1 MSLRIHAI
9 RALAAM
15 SFLAGLAT
23 AAHAAQPAFSG
34 KPVAL
39 EGTLDVL
46 VEDYADGHSRT
57 RHFLQTGHGRVEV
70 KFAARATQLPSGTRV
85 RVHGQAAQGEVLALD
100 GTQVEALATVLPA
113 TMGEQRI
120 AVLLVNFADNVVQPI
135 TAASANTLVFDS
147 IDKYYREA
155 SFGQTW
161 FKGQVF
167 GYYTIAMSKTVC
179 DPYGMASQAEAAA
192 AAAGVDLS
200 AFNRKVFLFP
210 RNACTWAGLGNV
222 GGSSTRAWANGSFAT
237 LTVGHELGHN
247 YGLHHAHAYDC
258 DVAPLG
264 NTCAS
269 LAYGDAAGMMGNNK
283 AGHFNPFEKEMLGW
297 LNDGVSPPIHAATTS
312 GRYAIEPYSSSSV
325 GAKAIKIPRG
335 TDANG
340 HPSWY
345 YLEYRQPIGADAVL
359 TLGNL
364 TKGVMVRIGSDGDGE
379 SGYQLDMS
387 PGTST
392 SSYAELYDGALA
404 VGQTYSDAGAKV
416 SFTLVSAD
424 ANGAIVDVS
433 VGSASA
439 PACTRTAP
447 TLALTGPATAVAAG
461 TTQSYTLT
469 LTNNDSSACAATSF
483 NLARS
488 VPTGWTG
495 TLAATTLSLS
505 PGAKGSTTLT
515 VASPATAGAG
525 SYAVGAGTSSS
536 IGSTHTASVAAT
548 YAVAASTG
556 GTLSESVATDKASYL
571 RGETVRM
578 SALVKNNGVAVAGAS
593 VKFSVALPSGST
605 TVISATSG
613 SDGYARASYRTAKGK
628 GAAGAYGVRADV
640 SASGGSA
647 SASTTFSVQ

>member
-1 MSLRIHAI
+1 
-9 RALAAM
+9 
-15 SFLAGLAT
+15 
-23 AAHAAQPAFSG
+23 
-34 KPVAL
+34 
-39 EGTLDVL
+39 
-46 VEDYADGHSRT
+46 
-57 RHFLQTGHGRVEV
+57 
-70 KFAARATQLPSGTRV
+70 
-85 RVHGQAAQGEVLALD
+85 
-100 GTQVEALATVLPA
+100 
-113 TMGEQRI
+113 
-120 AVLLVNFADNVVQPI
+120 
-135 TAASANTLVFDS
+135 
-147 IDKYYREA
+147 
-155 SFGQTW
+155 
-161 FKGQVF
+161 
-167 GYYTIAMSKTVC
+167 
-179 DPYGMASQAEAAA
+179 
-192 AAAGVDLS
+192 
-200 AFNRKVFLFP
+200 
-210 RNACTWAGLGNV
+210 
-222 GGSSTRAWANGSFAT
+222 
-237 LTVGHELGHN
+237 
-247 YGLHHAHAYDC
+247 
-258 DVAPLG
+258 
-264 NTCAS
+264 
-269 LAYGDAAGMMGNNK
+269 
-283 AGHFNPFEKEMLGW
+283 
-297 LNDGVSPPIHAATTS
+297 
-312 GRYAIEPYSSSSV
+312 
-325 GAKAIKIPRG
+325 
-335 TDANG
+335 
-340 HPSWY
+340 
-345 YLEYRQPIGADAVL
+345 
-359 TLGNL
+359 
-364 TKGVMVRIGSDGDGE
+364 
-379 SGYQLDMS
+379 MS

-392 SSYAELYDGALA
+392 SGYAELYDGALA

-469 LTNNDSSACAATSF
+469 LTNNDSRACAATSF

-536 IGSTHTASVAAT
+536 IGSTHTASAAAT

-556 GTLSESVATDKASYL
+556 GTLSETVATDKASYL

-593 VKFSVALPSGST
+593 VKFSVALPSGAT